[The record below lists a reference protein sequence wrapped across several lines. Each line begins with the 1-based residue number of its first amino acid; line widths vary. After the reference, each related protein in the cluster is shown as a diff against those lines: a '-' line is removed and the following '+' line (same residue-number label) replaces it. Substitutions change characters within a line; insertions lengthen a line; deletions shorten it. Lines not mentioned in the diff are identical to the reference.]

1 MEEDNSIILFK
12 NSEIDS
18 KMSNTIS
25 KLLDYKYN
33 NISHISK
40 GKIFV
45 TRSYKSRILVDCIVI
60 HHKGGGSRYLYE
72 DEQVYK
78 YLNRKH
84 KLKNLINI

>member
-1 MEEDNSIILFK
+1 MEEDNLITLFK

-18 KMSNTIS
+18 KISDTIS

-60 HHKGGGSRYLYE
+60 HQGGSSRYLYE
-72 DEQVYK
+72 HEEIYK
-78 YLNRKH
+78 YLNRKS